1 MLLLKDKVAVITGAT
16 RGIGKAIAIEF
27 AKQGALLV
35 LSGTNNTLLRGVKKE
50 IRLLGGES
58 EIIIGDI
65 ASPHTSEKI
74 VDKTMNTYHKIDIL
88 VNNAGII
95 TRETT
100 EKMSLADW
108 HKVMNINLNGVLF
121 ISKKV
126 IPIMKK
132 QKSGKIV
139 NISSRTAIIPS
150 LNSSPSYGASKAG
163 ILYLTRHFA
172 LELGPFGINVNAVC
186 PGPIETDMHKYWSNS
201 DRKKLILNIPL
212 HRVGKPEEVA
222 QLVLFLASDL
232 SKFITG
238 ETININGG
246 ISMI

>member
-35 LSGTNNTLLRGVKKE
+35 LNGTNNILLQGVKKE
-50 IRLLGGES
+50 ISLLRGKS

-65 ASPHTSEKI
+65 ASPHTSEII
-74 VDKTMNTYHKIDIL
+74 VDKTINIYHKIDIL

-100 EKMSLADW
+100 EKMSLDDW
-108 HKVMNINLNGVLF
+108 HKVINVNLDGVLY

-163 ILYLTRHFA
+163 VLYLTRHFA
-172 LELGPFGINVNAVC
+172 LELAPFGINVNAVC
-186 PGPIETDMHKYWSNS
+186 PGPVETDMHIDWTPE
-201 DRKKLILNIPL
+201 DLKKIISNIPL
-212 HRVGKPEEVA
+212 NRIGKPEEIA
-222 QLVLFLASDL
+222 QTVLFLACDL
-232 SKFITG
+232 SNFITG